1 MSGFSFDPAWVR
13 TLYRQRQSWLG
24 AVAALGL
31 VVAQTSPSHAQL
43 APNLGTAADFA
54 VLGGQTVT
62 NTGSSVLNGN
72 LGVSPGSA
80 ITGFPP
86 GILTPPGVTH
96 AADAVALGAQTDLT
110 TAYLDLL
117 SRPITKNLT
126 GLDLGGQTLTQG
138 VYKFDTAAQL
148 TGSLTLDAQGN
159 NKAVFIF
166 QIGSKLTTATASTIS
181 VINLGQG
188 GQGVNAFWQVGSS
201 ATIGDSTT
209 FLGNILA
216 YTDISLDSSA
226 TICGRALARG
236 AGDVGGAVT
245 MIGNTILDTC
255 PASVDFG
262 SHGFAGAGT
271 TLAAV
276 PEPGTVPLLCMGLFA
291 LTLYG
296 WKSRKRVA

>member
-1 MSGFSFDPAWVR
+1 MKKTFRRCAGRMVLIVPFAAFVIGPSVASAGS
-13 TLYRQRQSWLG
+13 LLG
-24 AVAALGL
+24 SAV
-31 VVAQTSPSHAQL
+31 
-43 APNLGTAADFA
+43 NFA
-54 VLGGQTVT
+54 VLGASTVT
-62 NTGSSVLNGN
+62 NTDNTTIVGDVGL
-72 LGVSPGSA
+72 SPGSS
-80 ITGFPP
+80 ITGF
-86 GILTPPGVTH
+86 GTVTLTGTVH
-96 AADAVALGAQTDLT
+96 QTDLAAANGQSDVT
-110 TAYLDLL
+110 TAYNALAAMALPSGHDISLF
-117 SRPITKNLT
+117 
-126 GLDLGGQTLTQG
+126 DLGTLTLLPG
-138 VYKFDTAAQL
+138 VYKFTSSAQL
-148 TGSLTLDAQGN
+148 TGTLHLVATGDPNALF
-159 NKAVFIF
+159 VF
-166 QIGSKLTTATASTIS
+166 QIGSTLTTGSNS
-181 VINLGQG
+181 VVSVVG
-188 GQGVNAFWQVGSS
+188 GNANTGVFWQVGSS